1 MGFHFIFPSANL
13 HLQCTTINMK
23 DQSSS
28 PYALVA
34 QAIDYVQLHFRAEP
48 NMEEVAQKVN
58 LSPAHFRR
66 LFRQWASTTPQ
77 AFLQSISVTKS
88 REALQNQALVTE
100 GTKEPYMLFE
110 AMSAQEYMQGAK
122 GLSINYSFGLT
133 PFGKILIASTPKGI
147 CHLAFEEDEKKAIQD
162 LIPHFPKASYSAA
175 SDEGHLQA
183 VQFFASPNGENKPI
197 KLHLKGTEFQLKVW
211 AALLEIPMGGLTT
224 YGSIAAQ
231 INQAKASRAVGTAI
245 GSNPIAYL
253 IPCHRVIQSSGQF
266 GGYMW
271 GALRKSAI
279 IGWEAAQINR
289 GEGD

>member
-13 HLQCTTINMK
+13 HLHSTIKIMK
-23 DQSSS
+23 EQSSS
-28 PYALVA
+28 NYALVE
-34 QAIDYVQLHFRAEP
+34 QAIDYMQLHFKAVP
-48 NMEEVAQKVN
+48 NMDEVAKKVN

-66 LFRQWASTTPQ
+66 LFRQWAGTTPQ
-77 AFLQSISVTKS
+77 AFLQSISVAQS
-88 REALQNQALVTE
+88 RQTLQLQAPLID
-100 GTKEPYMLFE
+100 GAQKPLIHFE
-110 AMSAQEYMQGAK
+110 AMSAQEQAQGAK
-122 GLSINYSFGLT
+122 GLAINYSFGLT
-133 PFGKILIASTPKGI
+133 PFGKILMASTPKGI

-162 LIPHFPKASYSAA
+162 LIAHFPKANYSAA

-183 VQFFASPNGENKPI
+183 VQFFALPNGENKPI

-211 AALLEIPMGGLTT
+211 AALLKIPMGGLTS
-224 YGSIAAQ
+224 YGNIATQ
-231 INQAKASRAVGTAI
+231 INQAKASRAVGSAI
-245 GSNPIAYL
+245 GSNPIACI

-289 GEGD
+289 GAGL